1 MNKLNTITLDNG
13 LKIYLYKDARRHSTF
28 FQFNTYCGGLTKDF
42 ILDGEKYHMQD
53 GIAHILEHYIVECNS
68 HGNFLD
74 MLGKKQMSTNAS
86 TSMKITSYYFET
98 VFDVLYGIETILNGV
113 YNVIFD
119 DEKLSKLKN
128 PIYQEIRGKFD
139 NKFYHLNRMR
149 VNACFNDI
157 DFRDV
162 GGTLEDVESTT
173 IDDLKTMYK
182 AFYQP
187 KNQFI
192 VIAGNFD
199 EDDVVN
205 KIKDVYNSLNIEEHD
220 IKLIDFSDELKI
232 NKLEDTLYFPTPMDY
247 TEISFK
253 VDVSKYNNKDL
264 LDLDFYINSFYSDY
278 FGVTSNVYNDLVNK
292 KVIIDNINC
301 YDSRI
306 GNYLIISIGAY
317 VNDKDY
323 FTKSIFDCIK
333 SLDSFDE
340 EKFNINKKNTIIRLI
355 LRDENI
361 FSMIFPFI
369 DNIVYF
375 DYPYLDSV
383 EDVYKLNFSDYK
395 KYINDLDFS
404 NYVIL
409 DIKNK

>member
-1 MNKLNTITLDNG
+1 MNKLNTVTLDNG
-13 LKIYLYKDARRHSTF
+13 LKIYLYKDSRRHSTF
-28 FQFNTYCGGLTKDF
+28 FQFNTYCGGLTKNF
-42 ILDGEKYHMQD
+42 RCDGESYHIQD
-53 GIAHILEHYIVECNS
+53 GVSHILEHYIVECNS

-74 MLGKKQMSTNAS
+74 TLGKKQMSTNAS

-119 DEKLSKLKN
+119 EEKLLKLKK

-149 VNACFNDI
+149 IDNIFNDLEY
-157 DFRDV
+157 RDV
-162 GGTLEDVESTT
+162 GGSLEDVEKTN
-173 IDDLKTMYK
+173 IDDLKILYK

-199 EDDVVN
+199 EDEVIN
-205 KIKDVYNSLNIEEHD
+205 KIKEIYSKLNIEEHD
-220 IKLIDFSDELKI
+220 VELINYDEDCSIRK
-232 NKLEDTLYFPTPMDY
+232 KEDTLYFPTPMEY
-247 TEISFK
+247 VEISFK
-253 VDVSKYNNKDL
+253 IDVSKYSNKEL
-264 LDLDFYINSFYSDY
+264 LDFDFYINSFYSDY
-278 FGVTSNVYNDLVNK
+278 FGVTSTLYNDLVNS

-301 YDSRI
+301 YDTRI
-306 GNYLIISIGAY
+306 NNYLIISIGAY

-323 FTKSIFDCIK
+323 FINSVLNCIEK
-333 SLDSFDE
+333 LDSFDE
-340 EKFNINKKNTIIRLI
+340 EKFEINKKNTAVRLI

-361 FSMIFPFI
+361 FNMIFPFI

-375 DYPYLDSV
+375 NYPYLDNV
-383 EDVYKLNFSDYK
+383 DDVYKLSFSEYK

-404 NYVIL
+404 NYI
-409 DIKNK
+409 IINIENK